1 MIRIV
6 SAAILL
12 ALVAVTIWVLP
23 PWATAVLATMAA
35 ALAGHE
41 LAQMA
46 SRGGVGVPALF
57 VTVSCAVAVP
67 AFLLSV
73 LPGGARVDFAAVLLS
88 LCLAASTLTLVLGPP
103 APETLGRASVMTFA
117 PVYVGLPLG
126 VLCWVQATIGPGAT
140 TWLLSII
147 AVSDTAQYYTGRT
160 FGRTKLAPVVSPS
173 KTREGALGGLVA
185 AAVAGGALVPALLPA
200 VPVAVGAALGGGL
213 ALTGLV
219 GDLFESLL
227 KRSVGMK
234 DSSAL
239 IPGHG
244 GVLDRIDSHLFA
256 APAFYLFV
264 QFYR

>member
-1 MIRIV
+1 MLRIV

-12 ALVAVTIWVLP
+12 ALVAVTLWALP
-23 PWATAVLATMAA
+23 TWATVVLATVAA

-41 LAQMA
+41 LAHLA
-46 SRGGVGVPALF
+46 LRGGLAIPVSF
-57 VTVSCAVAVP
+57 VTASSAVMVP
-67 AFLLSV
+67 AFLLSLV
-73 LPGGARVDFAAVLLS
+73 PTGMRVDFPAVLAALW
-88 LCLAASTLTLVLGPP
+88 LAAAALTLALAPP
-103 APETLGRASVMTFA
+103 EPATLARAGVTTFV
-117 PVYVGLPLG
+117 PLYVGIPLG
-126 VLCWVQATIGPGAT
+126 VLCWVQWTFGPGAT
-140 TWLLSII
+140 TWLLSVI
-147 AVSDTAQYYTGRT
+147 AISDTAQYYTGRT
-160 FGRTKLAPVVSPS
+160 FGRVKLAPVVSPS
-173 KTREGALGGLVA
+173 KTREGALGGFIA
-185 AAVAGGALVPALLPA
+185 AGAAGGALAPWLLPM
-200 VPVAVGAALGGGL
+200 VPPAVGAGLGSAL
-213 ALTGLV
+213 AATGLV